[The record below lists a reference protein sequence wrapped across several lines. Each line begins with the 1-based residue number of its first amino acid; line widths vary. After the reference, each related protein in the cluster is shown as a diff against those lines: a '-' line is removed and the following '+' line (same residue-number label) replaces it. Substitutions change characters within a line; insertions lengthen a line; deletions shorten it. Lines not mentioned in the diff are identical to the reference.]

1 MVLEGQGSVI
11 TETLHNPKTEVRQT
25 VVGPVTHALSR
36 LLMSNLMELIVR
48 VVYCPGGG
56 VVVVSGSLVEDP
68 LVFYL
73 GHEKYV

>member
-11 TETLHNPKTEVRQT
+11 RETLHNSKTEVRQT

-48 VVYCPGGG
+48 VVYCPGGVV
-56 VVVVSGSLVEDP
+56 VVVVSGSR
-68 LVFYL
+68 
-73 GHEKYV
+73 